1 MALRSQRRFIGKGS
15 IEPGMMIEFTYQKT
29 SGGGGSYT
37 VLVVDPA
44 KPNKYSTTLQLHGYS
59 IDSFDDKELI
69 EFFTSFG
76 ATVKIDRDN
85 KRASVVEGL
94 NSDKA
99 YQSFLSSKYAQDRTY
114 RTFNLDNM
122 SQIRQILVGEIE

>member
-1 MALRSQRRFIGKGS
+1 MALRSERRFIGKGS
-15 IEPGMMIEFTYQKT
+15 IESGMMIEFTYQKT

-44 KPNKYSTTLQLHGYS
+44 LPNKYSSAMQLHGYS
-59 IDSFDDKELI
+59 IASFDDKELI
-69 EFFTSFG
+69 DFFASFG
-76 ATVKIDRDN
+76 ANMKLDKDN
-85 KRASVVEGL
+85 RRASVVEGL

-99 YQSFLSSKYAQDRTY
+99 YETFLSSKYAQDRTY

-122 SQIRQILVGEIE
+122 SQVRQILIGEVE